1 MGLAAATEP
10 IFIAGMY
17 KSGTSWLL
25 RVLNAHPRVKGVKEI
40 DLLRAGA
47 GEPERGD
54 ALLPMKER
62 LFGYFG
68 NNSWGAM
75 PKDVTD
81 DAEAAAIL
89 RRYGCDI
96 QVMDIF
102 DLPAEKAV
110 DAVIEIAKL
119 VASPERTRWLPMD
132 RKPLLSLLEL
142 PRVTVLELYRKIQD
156 AGDIYSASDA
166 FIECLATVPPQS
178 RILVLKGADQIARY
192 EYLKAWRPGAKK
204 IVIVRDGRDAAISA
218 LHFDALMRKARRAH
232 IGQESGYMELLAGW
246 VNRIQRLLSVAKD
259 PQLKVIRYEDLIL
272 RFREVTAALFGW
284 LELPVSNLELE
295 EIERLTNFEMLSGRR
310 RGDSA
315 EHVMRKGIIGEWM
328 STLSSDDAERTWE
341 IAANELAALGYTWD
355 GRYKPLS
362 TGAF

>member
-1 MGLAAATEP
+1 MGLAATTEP

-25 RVLNAHPRVKGVKEI
+25 RVLNAHPGVKGVKEI

-47 GEPERGD
+47 GEPDRGD

-75 PKDVTD
+75 PRDVTD

-89 RRYGCDI
+89 RIYGCDK

-102 DLPAEKAV
+102 DLPTEKAV

-119 VASPERTRWLPMD
+119 VASPARTRWLPMD
-132 RKPLLSLLEL
+132 RKPLLSMLAL
-142 PRVTVLELYRKIQD
+142 PRPAIIDLYRKIK
-156 AGDIYSASDA
+156 GTTDIYAAADA
-166 FIECLATVPPQS
+166 FIECLSSVPPQS
-178 RILVLKGADQIARY
+178 CVLVLKGADQIARY

-218 LHFDALMRKARRAH
+218 LHFDALIRKARRAH
-232 IGQESGYMELLAGW
+232 IGQEAGFMDLLSGW
-246 VNRIQRLLSVAKD
+246 VNRIQRLLSVAED

-272 RFREVTAALFGW
+272 RFREVMASLFEW
-284 LELPVSNLELE
+284 LNLPVSTTELE
-295 EIERLTNFEMLSGRR
+295 EIERSTNFETLSGRR

-315 EHVMRKGIIGEWM
+315 EHVMRKGIIGEWI
-328 STLSSDDAERTWE
+328 STLSNADAERAWE
-341 IAANELAALGYTWD
+341 AAANELVAMGYTRE
-355 GRYKPLS
+355 GRYIPLS
-362 TGAF
+362 S